1 MHNSFVVVETV
12 VQEAENVTGEI
23 SLWENMRKN
32 DFFYVM
38 YKKNR
43 SLKLYDFSPVRH
55 ITADVT

>member
-38 YKKNR
+38 YRPRKR
-43 SLKLYDFSPVRH
+43 RV
-55 ITADVT
+55 ITVL

>member
-38 YKKNR
+38 YRPRKPFPKTGG
-43 SLKLYDFSPVRH
+43 
-55 ITADVT
+55 ITGHF